1 MILDNGSFALGW
13 RMGATKIRKIALKSQ
28 VFSLIRNFRWQKN

>member
-13 RMGATKIRKIALKSQ
+13 RMGATKIRKIALQSQ